1 MSAIIIY
8 PPYLLQIIGD
18 ILLVFKICLEGVCE
32 ARGHFGQLNQAGK
45 TTAQMP
51 VPESPLMGAGA
62 FLVTVLKAYAFHFLM
77 KLTAAMT

>member
-1 MSAIIIY
+1 
-8 PPYLLQIIGD
+8 
-18 ILLVFKICLEGVCE
+18 
-32 ARGHFGQLNQAGK
+32 
-45 TTAQMP
+45 MP